1 MHEWL
6 LLRAIASSAGTHTK
20 IKKVVMTMK
29 WCLLN
34 VHAYSMHANLR
45 LVMKFKFDGELVEI
59 ENENKLSPEVT

>member
-1 MHEWL
+1 M
-6 LLRAIASSAGTHTK
+6 AIVEGYCKFCWYNPYKNKES
-20 IKKVVMTMK
+20 IIVMTMK

-59 ENENKLSPEVT
+59 KNENKLSPEVT